1 MKKRFISCVLTLTVS
16 AALCACSSAKTS
28 TESKEDYSKQE
39 TEETNEES
47 SKESSTSDAEKANDL
62 PIGYIADDG
71 YYNSYFGFK
80 FVIPEGNLDEADQDM
95 VIDYTVLRNN
105 MGAELSDIDTEDYKS
120 IEDMLT
126 GYIDSNGAACVYS
139 YLDQPITIGDESVIV
154 TISVHKLDGKTIEDI
169 LEQDKAS
176 IKQDLNYLSH
186 SEAEQ
191 TTVEL
196 AGESRDCLTYI
207 KDNEQN
213 PDGSDGT
220 MKAVIY
226 CVKDDYVCEIGISE
240 YNSLENVLT
249 AFEAF

>member
-1 MKKRFISCVLTLTVS
+1 MKKRFISCMLALTVS
-16 AALCACSSAKTS
+16 AALCACSSGKTS
-28 TESKEDYSKQE
+28 STDSKEESSTQ
-39 TEETNEES
+39 TTEES
-47 SKESSTSDAEKANDL
+47 SKETDASDDEKANDL

-80 FVIPEGNLDEADQDM
+80 FVIPEGNQDEVDQDM
-95 VIDYTVLRNN
+95 VVDYTVLRNN
-105 MGAELSDIDTEDYKS
+105 MDVELSDIDTEDYKS

-126 GYIDSNGAACVYS
+126 GYVDSNGAACVYS
-139 YLDQPITIGDESVIV
+139 YLDQPITIGDESVTV

-169 LEQDKAS
+169 LEQDKVS
-176 IKQDLNYLSH
+176 IKQDINYLSH

-191 TTVEL
+191 STVEL

-207 KDNEQN
+207 QDNLQN

-220 MKAVIY
+220 TKAVIY